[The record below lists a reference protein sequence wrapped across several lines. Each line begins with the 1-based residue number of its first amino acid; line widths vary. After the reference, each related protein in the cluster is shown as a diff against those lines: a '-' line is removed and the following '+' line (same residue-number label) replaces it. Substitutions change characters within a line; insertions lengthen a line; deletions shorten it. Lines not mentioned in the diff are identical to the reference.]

1 MPADFNSRHPQSISH
16 LNRQER
22 EEMAV
27 NDGEDIHIM
36 RVIMNDLPPA
46 LTTDMIQQAALTD
59 PVYHKL
65 IQAVQRGKKD
75 R

>member
-1 MPADFNSRHPQSISH
+1 
-16 LNRQER
+16 
-22 EEMAV
+22 MAV

-36 RVIMNDLPPA
+36 RLIMNDLPPA